1 MKLIF
6 NLLYLISILFMVF
19 ASDRSCQTTGPFCRD
34 CVSTQSTQILVIP
47 RPSLRINDVQIHEYK
62 SKKPK
67 RDKK

>member
-1 MKLIF
+1 
-6 NLLYLISILFMVF
+6 MVF

-34 CVSTQSTQILVIP
+34 CISTQSTQILVIP